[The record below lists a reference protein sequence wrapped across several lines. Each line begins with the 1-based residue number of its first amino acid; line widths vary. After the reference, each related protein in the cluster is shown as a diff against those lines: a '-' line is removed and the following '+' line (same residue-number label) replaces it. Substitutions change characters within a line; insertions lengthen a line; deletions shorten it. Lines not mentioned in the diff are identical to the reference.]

1 MSNFKSIHFRGEIIL
16 SCARSYATLIIC
28 SLVLLVSC
36 ASNASG
42 IKKEGVKNG
51 KFEITRMG
59 SRSAQFQFS
68 TTEAGA
74 NNPVRKVIEVSAET
88 DEDIRRA
95 VVRKMIDMIRQYH
108 AGDFNWESYRLGR
121 LVVLSARMEDSQ
133 GLEDFLMREFFG
145 NDQPV
150 QVEPGQIKNLRE
162 KSSQSA
168 SALPQPESGF
178 FEITKMDSYHA
189 QFIFNF
195 REAGLTRARR
205 EVIEVEAGQDGIIE
219 RAVVRKMIETIRNYH
234 TGDFNWE
241 SRRLARLVVLSARTE
256 DSQGLED
263 FLMREFFIND
273 QLVQLDPKQ
282 VNDLQERGIGGNVI
296 VKGVFT
302 GEGTVREPVIL
313 ESSDPV
319 LEKVVIKSV
328 LTYRVKP
335 LSAQP
340 AKSEF
345 SGYRQFFS
353 FGGGGTDKRV
363 SRYVLPKKTDHLP
376 IQFHYDV
383 PPVALVV
390 APAVYPLNLLQEDK
404 TGSAKVAVVID
415 PDGNVRQVQILEATH
430 PEFGFA
436 TRGMMQ
442 SWEFAPATK
451 EGKRTWAIFTL
462 EQKFNRSAVGLEVSK
477 SASDILQKLKNN
489 STDIYAID
497 DLDSLPKALYQPIPA
512 YPPLLFKE
520 GVTDRVIA
528 EFFIDED
535 GDVQL
540 PYIVKSTNDELAWA
554 ALTAVSRWHFEPP
567 LHQGRPVITRVRVPI
582 NFRPSQNVDGN
593 LE

>member
-1 MSNFKSIHFRGEIIL
+1 MKL
-16 SCARSYATLIIC
+16 ATHIALIIF
-28 SLVLLVSC
+28 SLSLLISST
-36 ASNASG
+36 SNAAG
-42 IKKEGVKNG
+42 IKNEGEKNG
-51 KFEITRMG
+51 IFQITRLG
-59 SRSAQFQFS
+59 SRSAQFQFI
-68 TTEAGA
+68 TTEAGTE
-74 NNPVRKVIEVSAET
+74 NRVGKVVEVSVGP
-88 DEDIRRA
+88 DEDIRRG

-121 LVVLSARMEDSQ
+121 LVVLSARKEDS
-133 GLEDFLMREFFG
+133 E
-145 NDQPV
+145 
-150 QVEPGQIKNLRE
+150 
-162 KSSQSA
+162 
-168 SALPQPESGF
+168 
-178 FEITKMDSYHA
+178 
-189 QFIFNF
+189 
-195 REAGLTRARR
+195 
-205 EVIEVEAGQDGIIE
+205 
-219 RAVVRKMIETIRNYH
+219 
-234 TGDFNWE
+234 
-241 SRRLARLVVLSARTE
+241 
-256 DSQGLED
+256 GLED

-273 QLVQLDPKQ
+273 QLVQVDPEQ
-282 VNDLQERGIGGNVI
+282 VKALQEKGIRGNVI

-313 ESSDPV
+313 ESSDPA

-335 LSAQP
+335 LWAQSAP
-340 AKSEF
+340 REF
-345 SGYRQFFS
+345 SEYRQVFNFR
-353 FGGGGTDKRV
+353 GGGTDERS
-363 SRYVLPKKTDHLP
+363 SRHVLPKKTDHLP
-376 IQFHYDV
+376 VQFHYDI

-390 APAVYPLNLLQEDK
+390 APVVYPLNLLQDDK

-477 SASDILQKLKNN
+477 SASDILQKLKNR
-489 STDIYAID
+489 STDIYAST

-512 YPPLLFKE
+512 YPPLLFEE

-540 PYIVKSTNDELAWA
+540 PNIVKSTNDELAWA
-554 ALTAVSRWHFEPP
+554 ALTAISRWHFEPP
-567 LHQGRPVITRVRVPI
+567 LHQGRPVVTRVRVPI
-582 NFRPSQNVDGN
+582 SFSTSQKVDGN
-593 LE
+593 